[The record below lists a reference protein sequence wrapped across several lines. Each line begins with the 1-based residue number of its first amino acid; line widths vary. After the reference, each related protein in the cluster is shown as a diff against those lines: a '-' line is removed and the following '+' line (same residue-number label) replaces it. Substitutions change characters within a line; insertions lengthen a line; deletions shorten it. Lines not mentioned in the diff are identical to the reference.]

1 MVGSQDIYVNDEES
15 NQLELKNSKE
25 KIKFSFENN
34 TVDYDLQNLKSI
46 DFNSKNMI
54 QKSDFK
60 LFENQ

>member
-46 DFNSKNMI
+46 DFNSKNII

-60 LFENQ
+60 SFENQ